1 MPNRF
6 APAARAALV
15 ALPLA
20 LSACASPSQRIATK
34 LTDLGVPPRQS
45 QCMGDRLAT
54 RLSIGQL
61 RRLDELSRISR
72 ERLERMSI
80 RQIANKLSE
89 EKDPGLVAE
98 ILRAGV
104 GCLI

>member
-1 MPNRF
+1 MRLPLI
-6 APAARAALV
+6 ALV

-20 LSACASPSQRIATK
+20 LTACATPAQRITTNLAE
-34 LTDLGVPPRQS
+34 LGVPQRQA
-45 QCMGDRLAT
+45 QCMGGRLGE

-61 RRLDELSRISR
+61 RRLAELTSIRA
-72 ERLERMSI
+72 ERLQRMSI
-80 RQIANKLSE
+80 RQIADKLTD

-98 ILRAGV
+98 FLRAGV

>member
-1 MPNRF
+1 MRLPVTL
-6 APAARAALV
+6 ALV
-15 ALPLA
+15 AA
-20 LSACASPSQRIATK
+20 LSAPLLLAGCATPSQRITRN
-34 LTDLGVPPRQS
+34 LTELGVPPGQA
-45 QCMGDRLAT
+45 QCMGNRLGE

-61 RRLDELSRISR
+61 RRLQEITNISA

-80 RQIANKLSE
+80 RQIANKLTD

-98 ILRAGV
+98 FLRAGV